1 MGYPSQP
8 QGPYGQQPQQP
19 YGQSGPQP
27 PYGYGQPPPMSP
39 PPPPQRNVGVILLLA
54 IGLPLLLLGSCTAVV
69 VALGGTSTVTTEPDS
84 PILVA
89 PSRVPATSAPAATED
104 TAAAQQQQ
112 EQPAPVQQEQVQ
124 QEQSTAA
131 VGGSITLQGMD
142 AGLKMKV
149 TVDQFF
155 NPATPAEDYMKPK
168 TGTKLVALQ
177 VTLSNVGQ
185 AVYNSSPEGGAVL
198 IDDQGQQYRTSFGRI
213 TEGQGLGGQATINT
227 GDTRKGVIIFEAP
240 ESAKLVKFQYGLN
253 SGFAKQ
259 KGEWTLS

>member
-1 MGYPSQP
+1 MGYPQQS

-19 YGQSGPQP
+19 YGYSGPQP
-27 PYGYGQPPPMSP
+27 QYGYGQPPPP
-39 PPPPQRNVGVILLLA
+39 PPPPRRNVGVILLLA
-54 IGLPLLLLGSCTAVV
+54 IGLPLLLLGSCAAVFV
-69 VALGGTSTVTTEPDS
+69 VLADAGTDTVTTEPDS

-89 PSRVPATSAPAATED
+89 PSRVPASSAPAAEVEE
-104 TAAAQQQQ
+104 TAAPQQQQ
-112 EQPAPVQQEQVQ
+112 EQPAPVQ

-149 TVDQFF
+149 TVDRLF

-168 TGTKLVALQ
+168 AGTKLVALE
-177 VTLSNVGQ
+177 VTLTNVGQ
-185 AVYNSSPEGGAVL
+185 AVYDSSPEGGAVL
-198 IDDQGQQYRTSFGRI
+198 IDGQGQQYRTTFGRI
-213 TEGQGLGGQATINT
+213 SEGQGFGGQATINA
-227 GDTRKGVIIFEAP
+227 GDSRKGVIIFEVP